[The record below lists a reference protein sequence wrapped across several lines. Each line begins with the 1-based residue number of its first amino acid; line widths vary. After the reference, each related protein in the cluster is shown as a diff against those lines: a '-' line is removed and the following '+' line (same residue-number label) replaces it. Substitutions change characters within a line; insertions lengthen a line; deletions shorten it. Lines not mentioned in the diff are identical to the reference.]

1 MTGPRS
7 SNVRQAKD
15 RARNADTE
23 DVSRL
28 AITVG
33 RAGIA
38 AQGVLYLVLAWI
50 TAQVALGSSS
60 EDASSQ
66 GALRQLAEEPFGTFL
81 LWLLAAGFLAYA
93 IWQVFELVGQGL
105 TEPSVTNRVKAAA
118 KAVLGVALLVA
129 TIQVLTSSGGG
140 GGDGTSG
147 AIGTVLGWPGGRF
160 LVAVGGLIVVG
171 VAVYLAVRGVRGK
184 IREKLEAG
192 VPQWQIRL
200 GQVGDVAR
208 GVAFATLG
216 ILIVVAAWQSD
227 PDEASGL
234 DAALQELA
242 SQPFGTAIVLAVA
255 VGFAAWG
262 VFCLLT
268 FRRHIRG

>member
-15 RARNADTE
+15 RARNADAE

-60 EDASSQ
+60 QDASSQ

-93 IWQVFELVGQGL
+93 IWQVFELAGQGL

-118 KAVLGVALLVA
+118 KAVLGIALLVA
-129 TIQVLTSSGGG
+129 TIQVLASSGG
-140 GGDGTSG
+140 GGDGTSS
-147 AIGTVLGWPGGRF
+147 AIDTVLGWPGGRF

-184 IREKLEAG
+184 IREKLEPG

-216 ILIVVAAWQSD
+216 VLIVVAAWQSD
-227 PDEASGL
+227 PDEARGL

-242 SQPFGTAIVLAVA
+242 SQPFGTAIVLGVA